1 MESETTQEKVLRP
14 PADRASRS
22 EGEGRLQGVRKPCY
36 RRNRSFHLLFDDL
49 QFTIVSTSTWHNIT
63 NGLHAAVYDS
73 YAAKSSRQREK
84 REVVDVMN
92 DVDGFCQRKRYELE
106 SGTYRIG
113 NYRHFWLKDKKKK
126 RNISV
131 LPYDDRCVQN
141 DMKNAIQPNILKQMT
156 DDMMGGLPGCG
167 VLASNKRHQVVAR
180 MRVLMNDLTLR
191 YALQGDISKFYD
203 NVDNIISMGI
213 IERQVKDK
221 RTRAVIRQHLFNQ
234 KRLAIGDPFSHL
246 IANLN
251 MSVII
256 RRAKKKYGDR
266 IKIVNFADD
275 FIAFSKDKKTLEN
288 LRRDMRILA
297 RQMRLHYKPMYVR
310 PIDAKPGKKYNPI
323 IFCGYKFGRG
333 YIHLTQRTKKRYI
346 KARHKERSM
355 GSYQGIIG
363 VADTKHLKLKVQIN
377 DNNKGTM
384 SEKIR
389 RPFAGRPMKM
399 ETMEGINHTI
409 VDFQK
414 RSSNQK
420 DCDSYYHIQA
430 LADGLGLIVY
440 STGAQKICKYLDTKS
455 RTDIPLRD
463 MKIVHDWSG
472 FYYEG
477 TVYTDAEEEEMIRKQ
492 FNIPKSA

>member
-1 MESETTQEKVLRP
+1 MS
-14 PADRASRS
+14 
-22 EGEGRLQGVRKPCY
+22 
-36 RRNRSFHLLFDDL
+36 
-49 QFTIVSTSTWHNIT
+49 ISTWHNIMT
-63 NGLHAAVYDS
+63 GMPTAVYDS

-84 REVVDVMN
+84 REVVEVMA
-92 DVDGFCQRKRYELE
+92 DVDGFCQRKQNELE
-106 SGTYRIG
+106 GDTYHIG
-113 NYRHFWLKDKKKK
+113 NYRHFRLKDKKKE
-126 RNISV
+126 RDISV
-131 LPYDDRCVQN
+131 LPYEDRCVQN
-141 DMKNAIQPNILKQMT
+141 AIKDAIEPLLLRQMI

-167 VLASNKRHQVVAR
+167 VLASDKRHQVVAR
-180 MRVLMNDLTLR
+180 MRVLLNDLSLK
-191 YALQGDISKFYD
+191 YCLQGDIKKFYD
-203 NVDNIISMGI
+203 HVDNVISMQL

-256 RRAKKKYGDR
+256 RKAKEKYGDR
-266 IKIVNFADD
+266 IKVVNFADD
-275 FIAFSKDKKTLEN
+275 FIAFSKAKETLN
-288 LRRDMRILA
+288 ALRRDMQQWA
-297 RQMRLHYKPMYVR
+297 KAMRLHYKPMYVR
-310 PIDAKPGKKYNPI
+310 PVDGQDI
-323 IFCGYKFGRG
+323 IFCGYKFWRG
-333 YIHLTQRTKKRYI
+333 YVHLTQRTKKRYV

-384 SEKIR
+384 SEKII

-399 ETMEGINHTI
+399 ETMEGISHTI

-463 MKIVHDWSG
+463 MKVVHDWSG
-472 FYYEG
+472 FYYDG

>member
-1 MESETTQEKVLRP
+1 MS
-14 PADRASRS
+14 
-22 EGEGRLQGVRKPCY
+22 
-36 RRNRSFHLLFDDL
+36 
-49 QFTIVSTSTWHNIT
+49 ISTWHNIMT
-63 NGLHAAVYDS
+63 GLHAAVYDS
-73 YAAKSSRQREK
+73 YAAKSNRQRAK
-84 REVVDVMN
+84 REVVDVMA
-92 DVDGFCQRKRYELE
+92 DVSEFCQRKRRELYR
-106 SGTYRIG
+106 GTYRVG
-113 NYRHFWLKDKKKK
+113 DYRHFRLRDKKKE
-126 RNISV
+126 RYISV
-131 LPYDDRCVQN
+131 LPYEDRCVQN
-141 DMKNAIQPNILKQMT
+141 DMKDAIEPLLLRQMI

-167 VLASNKRHQVVAR
+167 VLASDKRHQVVAR
-180 MRVLMNDLTLR
+180 MRVLLNDRSLK
-191 YALQGDISKFYD
+191 YCLQGDIKKFYD
-203 NVDNIISMGI
+203 HVDNVISMRL

-256 RRAKKKYGDR
+256 RKAKEKYGDR
-266 IKIVNFADD
+266 IKVVNFADD
-275 FIAFSKDKKTLEN
+275 FIAFSKDKETLN
-288 LRRDMRILA
+288 ALRRDMQQWA
-297 RQMRLHYKPMYVR
+297 KAMRLHYKQMYVR
-310 PIDAKPGKKYNPI
+310 PVDGQDI

-333 YIHLTQRTKKRYI
+333 YVHLTQRTKKRYI
-346 KARHKERSM
+346 KARHKKRSM

-472 FYYEG
+472 FYYDG

>member
-1 MESETTQEKVLRP
+1 MS
-14 PADRASRS
+14 
-22 EGEGRLQGVRKPCY
+22 
-36 RRNRSFHLLFDDL
+36 
-49 QFTIVSTSTWHNIT
+49 ISTWHNIMT
-63 NGLHAAVYDS
+63 GMPTAVYDS
-73 YAAKSSRQREK
+73 YAAKSSRQRKK
-84 REVVDVMN
+84 REVAEVMADVKA
-92 DVDGFCQRKRYELE
+92 FCQRKQAELATG
-106 SGTYRIG
+106 SYTIG
-113 NYRHFWLKDKKKK
+113 SYRHFRLRDKRKE
-126 RNISV
+126 RDISV
-131 LPYDDRCVQN
+131 LPYEDRCVQN
-141 DMKNAIQPNILKQMT
+141 AIKDAIESLLLRQMN

-167 VLASNKRHQVVAR
+167 VLASDKRHQVVAR
-180 MRVLMNDLTLR
+180 MRVLLNDRSLTH
-191 YALQGDISKFYD
+191 YLQGDISKFYD
-203 NVDNIISMGI
+203 HVDNVISMEL
-213 IERQVKDK
+213 IERHVKDK

-234 KRLAIGDPFSHL
+234 KKLAIGDPFSHL

-256 RRAKKKYGDR
+256 RKAKEKYGKR
-266 IKIVNFADD
+266 IKLVNFADD
-275 FIAFSKDKKTLEN
+275 FIAFSKNKETLN
-288 LRRDMRILA
+288 ALRRDMRIWA
-297 RQMRLHYKPMYVR
+297 RQMRLHYKPMYVH
-310 PIDAKPGKKYNPI
+310 PIDPQPGKEYNPI

-333 YIHLTQRTKKRYI
+333 YVHLTQRTKKRYI

-363 VADTKHLKLKVQIN
+363 VADTKHLKLKIQII
-377 DNNKGTM
+377 DNKGTM

-389 RPFAGRPMKM
+389 RPFAGRPMKI

-472 FYYEG
+472 FYYDG

>member
-1 MESETTQEKVLRP
+1 MS
-14 PADRASRS
+14 
-22 EGEGRLQGVRKPCY
+22 
-36 RRNRSFHLLFDDL
+36 
-49 QFTIVSTSTWHNIT
+49 ISTWHNVI
-63 NGLHAAVYDS
+63 NGLHTATQVS
-73 YAAKSSRQREK
+73 YMAKSTRQRAK
-84 REVVDVMN
+84 REVKAIMS
-92 DVDGFCQRKRYELE
+92 DVDGFCQRKQSELAN
-106 SGTYRIG
+106 GTYRIG
-113 NYRHFWLKDKKKK
+113 NYRHFSLKDKKKE
-126 RNISV
+126 RDISV
-131 LPYDDRCVQN
+131 LPYEDRCVQN
-141 DMKNAIQPNILKQMT
+141 DIKDAIEPLLLRQMN

-167 VLASNKRHQVVAR
+167 VLASDKRHQVVAR
-180 MRVLMNDLTLR
+180 MRVLLNDRSLK
-191 YALQGDISKFYD
+191 YCLQGDIKKFYD
-203 NVDNIISMGI
+203 HVDNIISMRL
-213 IERQVKDK
+213 IERQVTDN

-256 RRAKKKYGDR
+256 RKAKEKYGDS
-266 IKIVNFADD
+266 IKVVNFADD
-275 FIAFSKDKKTLEN
+275 FIAFSKDKETLN
-288 LRRDMRILA
+288 ALRRDMQQWA
-297 RQMRLHYKPMYVR
+297 KAMRLHYKTMYVR
-310 PIDAKPGKKYNPI
+310 PVDGQDI

-333 YIHLTQRTKKRYI
+333 YVHLTQRTKKRYV

-399 ETMEGINHTI
+399 ETMEGIPHTI

-472 FYYEG
+472 FYYDG

>member
-1 MESETTQEKVLRP
+1 MSI
-14 PADRASRS
+14 SIW
-22 EGEGRLQGVRKPCY
+22 
-36 RRNRSFHLLFDDL
+36 N
-49 QFTIVSTSTWHNIT
+49 NIMT
-63 NGLHAAVYDS
+63 GMQTAVYDS
-73 YAAKSSRQREK
+73 YAAKSSRQRKK
-84 REVVDVMN
+84 REVVEVMADVN
-92 DVDGFCQRKRYELE
+92 GFCQRKRHELE
-106 SGTYRIG
+106 GDTYRVG
-113 NYRHFWLKDKKKK
+113 DYRHFRLRDKKKE
-126 RNISV
+126 RDISV
-131 LPYDDRCVQN
+131 LPYEDRCVQN
-141 DMKNAIQPNILKQMT
+141 DVKDAIQPLILRQMT
-156 DDMMGGLPGCG
+156 DDMLGGLPGCG
-167 VLASNKRHQVVAR
+167 VLASDKRHQVVAR
-180 MRVLMNDLTLR
+180 MRVLLNDLSLTH
-191 YALQGDISKFYD
+191 YLQGDISKFYD
-203 NVDNIISMGI
+203 HVDNVISMEL

-221 RTRAVIRQHLFNQ
+221 RTRAIIRQHLFNQ

-256 RRAKKKYGDR
+256 RKAKEKYGKH
-266 IKIVNFADD
+266 IELVNFADD
-275 FIAFSKDKKTLEN
+275 FIAFSRDKKTLEN
-288 LRRDMRILA
+288 LRRDMRIWA

-310 PIDAKPGKKYNPI
+310 PIDAKPGKKHQPI

-333 YIHLTQRTKKRYI
+333 YVHLTQCTKKRYI

-355 GSYQGIIG
+355 GSYQGIIE
-363 VADTKHLKLKVQIN
+363 VADTKELKKRVQYQ
-377 DNNKGTM
+377 DNRTM

-389 RPFAGRPMKM
+389 RPFAGRPMKI

-463 MKIVHDWSG
+463 MNIVHDWSG
-472 FYYEG
+472 FYYDG

-492 FNIPKSA
+492 FNIPK

>member
-1 MESETTQEKVLRP
+1 MS
-14 PADRASRS
+14 
-22 EGEGRLQGVRKPCY
+22 
-36 RRNRSFHLLFDDL
+36 
-49 QFTIVSTSTWHNIT
+49 ISTWHNT
-63 NGLHAAVYDS
+63 FTGLRAAVYDS
-73 YAAKSSRQREK
+73 YAAKSSRQRDT
-84 REVVDVMN
+84 REVVDVMA
-92 DVDGFCQRKRYELE
+92 DVDGFCQRKRRELYR
-106 SGTYRIG
+106 GTYRVG
-113 NYRHFWLKDKKKK
+113 DYRHFKLRDKKKE
-126 RNISV
+126 RDISV
-131 LPYDDRCVQN
+131 LPYEDRCVQN
-141 DMKNAIQPNILKQMT
+141 AVKDSIEPLILRQMT
-156 DDMMGGLPGCG
+156 DDMLGGLPGCG
-167 VLASNKRHQVVAR
+167 VLASDKRHQVVAR
-180 MRVLMNDLTLR
+180 MRVLLNDKSLTH
-191 YALQGDISKFYD
+191 YLQGDISKFYD
-203 NVDNIISMGI
+203 HVDNVISMEL

-256 RRAKKKYGDR
+256 RKAKEKYGDC
-266 IKIVNFADD
+266 IKVVNFADD
-275 FIAFSKDKKTLEN
+275 FIAFSKDKETLN
-288 LRRDMRILA
+288 ALRRDMRIWA

-310 PIDAKPGKKYNPI
+310 PVNCQPV
-323 IFCGYKFGRG
+323 IFCGYQFGRG
-333 YIHLTQRTKKRYI
+333 YVHLTQRTKKRYV

-399 ETMEGINHTI
+399 ETMEGISHTI

-440 STGAQKICKYLDTKS
+440 STGAQKICKYLDTKN

-472 FYYEG
+472 FYYDG

-492 FNIPKSA
+492 FNIPK

>member
-1 MESETTQEKVLRP
+1 MSQ
-14 PADRASRS
+14 
-22 EGEGRLQGVRKPCY
+22 
-36 RRNRSFHLLFDDL
+36 
-49 QFTIVSTSTWHNIT
+49 STWNNIT

-73 YAAKSSRQREK
+73 YTAKSSRQRRK
-84 REVVDVMN
+84 REVVEVMA
-92 DVDGFCQRKRYELE
+92 DVDGFCQRKRHELE
-106 SGTYRIG
+106 GDTYHIG
-113 NYRHFWLKDKKKK
+113 DYRHFRLKDKKKE
-126 RNISV
+126 RDISV
-131 LPYDDRCVQN
+131 LPYEDRCVQN
-141 DMKNAIQPNILKQMT
+141 AIKDAIEPLLLRQMT

-167 VLASNKRHQVVAR
+167 VLASDKRHQVVAR
-180 MRVLMNDLTLR
+180 MRVLLNDRSLK
-191 YALQGDISKFYD
+191 YCLQGDIKKFYD
-203 NVDNIISMGI
+203 NVDNVISMRL

-234 KRLAIGDPFSHL
+234 KKLAIGDPFSHL

-251 MSVII
+251 MSVIV
-256 RRAKKKYGDR
+256 RKAKELYGDS
-266 IKIVNFADD
+266 IKVVNFADD
-275 FIAFSKDKKTLEN
+275 FIAFSKDKTILN
-288 LRRDMRILA
+288 ALRRDMQQWA
-297 RQMRLHYKPMYVR
+297 KAMRLHYKPMYVR
-310 PIDAKPGKKYNPI
+310 PVDGQDI

-333 YIHLTQRTKKRYI
+333 YVHLTQRTKKRYV

-355 GSYQGIIG
+355 GSYQGIIE
-363 VADTKHLKLKVQIN
+363 VADTKELKKRIQYQ
-377 DNNKGTM
+377 DNRTM
-384 SEKIR
+384 NSEQKIR

-399 ETMEGINHTI
+399 ETMEGIPHTI

-440 STGAQKICKYLDTKS
+440 STGAQKICKYLGTKS

-472 FYYEG
+472 FYYDG

-492 FNIPKSA
+492 FNIPK

>member
-1 MESETTQEKVLRP
+1 MT
-14 PADRASRS
+14 
-22 EGEGRLQGVRKPCY
+22 
-36 RRNRSFHLLFDDL
+36 
-49 QFTIVSTSTWHNIT
+49 
-63 NGLHAAVYDS
+63 GLHAAVYDS
-73 YAAKSSRQREK
+73 YAAKSNRQRAK
-84 REVVDVMN
+84 REVVEVMADVN
-92 DVDGFCQRKRYELE
+92 GFCQRKRRELYR
-106 SGTYRIG
+106 GTYRVG
-113 NYRHFWLKDKKKK
+113 DYRHFRLRDRKKE
-126 RNISV
+126 RYVSV
-131 LPYDDRCVQN
+131 LPYEDRCVQN
-141 DMKNAIQPNILKQMT
+141 DMKDAFQPLILRQMT

-167 VLASNKRHQVVAR
+167 VLASDKRHQVVAR
-180 MRVLMNDLTLR
+180 MRVLLNDRSLTHC
-191 YALQGDISKFYD
+191 LQGDISKFYD
-203 NVDNIISMGI
+203 HVDNVISMEL

-234 KRLAIGDPFSHL
+234 KKLAIGDPFSHL

-256 RRAKKKYGDR
+256 RKAKEKYGRR
-266 IKIVNFADD
+266 IELVNFADD
-275 FIAFSKDKKTLEN
+275 FIAFSRDKKTLEN
-288 LRRDMRILA
+288 LRRDMRIWA

-310 PIDAKPGKKYNPI
+310 PIDAKHGKEYQPI

-333 YIHLTQRTKKRYI
+333 YVHLTQATKKRYV
-346 KARHKERSM
+346 KARHRERSM
-355 GSYQGIIG
+355 GSYQGIIS
-363 VADTKHLKLKVQIN
+363 VADTKHLKLKIQIN
-377 DNNKGTM
+377 DNKGTM
-384 SEKIR
+384 NEKIR
-389 RPFAGRPMKM
+389 RPFAGRPMKI

-440 STGAQKICKYLDTKS
+440 STGAQKICKYLDTKT
-455 RTDIPLRD
+455 RNDIPLRD

-492 FNIPKSA
+492 FNIPK

>member
-1 MESETTQEKVLRP
+1 M
-14 PADRASRS
+14 
-22 EGEGRLQGVRKPCY
+22 
-36 RRNRSFHLLFDDL
+36 
-49 QFTIVSTSTWHNIT
+49 STSTWNNIT
-63 NGLHAAVYDS
+63 TGLHVAVYDS
-73 YAAKSSRQREK
+73 YMAKSSRQRAK
-84 REVVDVMN
+84 REVVEVMA
-92 DVDGFCQRKRYELE
+92 DVDGFCQRKQRELTN
-106 SGTYRIG
+106 GGYHVG
-113 NYRHFWLKDKKKK
+113 DYRHFRLKDKKKE
-126 RNISV
+126 RDISV
-131 LPYDDRCVQN
+131 LPYEDRCVQN
-141 DMKNAIQPNILKQMT
+141 AIKDAIEPLLLRQMN
-156 DDMMGGLPGCG
+156 DDMMGGLPDCG
-167 VLASNKRHQVVAR
+167 VLARDKRHQVVAR
-180 MRVLMNDLTLR
+180 MRVLMNNRSLK
-191 YALQGDISKFYD
+191 YCLQGDIKKFYD
-203 NVDNIISMGI
+203 HVDNVISMRF
-213 IERQVKDK
+213 IERQVTDK
-221 RTRAVIRQHLFNQ
+221 RTRAIIRQHLFNQ

-256 RRAKKKYGDR
+256 RKAKKLYGDS
-266 IKIVNFADD
+266 IKVVNFADD
-275 FIAFSKDKKTLEN
+275 FIAFSKDKTILN
-288 LRRDMRILA
+288 ALRKDMQQWA
-297 RQMRLHYKPMYVR
+297 KAMRLHYKRMYVR
-310 PIDAKPGKKYNPI
+310 PVDGQDI

-333 YIHLTQRTKKRYI
+333 YVHLTQRTKKRYV

-399 ETMEGINHTI
+399 ETMEGIPHTI

-440 STGAQKICKYLDTKS
+440 STGAQKICKYLDTKT
-455 RTDIPLRD
+455 RNDIPLRD

-472 FYYEG
+472 FYYDG

-492 FNIPKSA
+492 FNIPK